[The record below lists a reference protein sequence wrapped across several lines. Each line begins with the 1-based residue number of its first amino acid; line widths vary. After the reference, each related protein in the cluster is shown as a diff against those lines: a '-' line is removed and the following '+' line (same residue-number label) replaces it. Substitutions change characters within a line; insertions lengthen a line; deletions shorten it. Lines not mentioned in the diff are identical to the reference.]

1 VTRYALCVGINY
13 PGTSYALQGCVNDAN
28 DWFHALDNR
37 GYESVRLLDRDAT
50 RANTLAGLELMVTEA
65 KFGDRVVFTYS
76 GHGTWV
82 PDLSGDEP
90 DRRDEALCPVDF
102 QAAGVILDD
111 DLAEVFAARRRGVRV
126 TVISDSCHSGTVS
139 RFADYGDKTNPR
151 FIHPTQFL
159 PEEQWEAVK
168 RAGRS
173 EPKTTPRPATGTV
186 LLSGCDDLEFSYDA
200 YIRGR
205 FNGAFTRA
213 ALDAL
218 PEHATTYQAW
228 HRSTVALLDT
238 DQYPQHPRLF
248 SARWQRYLTF

>member
-102 QAAGVILDD
+102 QTAGVILDD

-139 RFADYGDKTNPR
+139 KFTRMPNSPTVR
-151 FIHPTQFL
+151 FIHPAQFL
-159 PEEQWEAVK
+159 PLEDFKALADAEEN
-168 RAGRS
+168 
-173 EPKTTPRPATGTV
+173 EPRTAPRPATGTV
-186 LLSGCDDLEFSYDA
+186 LLSGCDDLEYSYDA

-228 HRSTVALLDT
+228 HKSTVALLDT